1 MSTGGKAVVLKLL
14 GAEVRAFFRVI
25 FALMEKITLLVIS
38 LILCLTPHYNEA
50 LILISKETIHIPF
63 ACVYETGSAQL
74 FDISS
79 VTIGYPSF

>member
-1 MSTGGKAVVLKLL
+1 VVLKLL